1 MNIVIATS
9 KLKSNGAVV
18 YARRL
23 IPQLAARGHRVWLA
37 ASPGSWIAERT
48 AGEVPLVPTDFR
60 RLPLGEVSRVAA
72 FCRRNG
78 VDLFHSH
85 STRASHF
92 GAMLQTLHG
101 IPSVAHLHSSNF
113 EMHVWFHRLVIAV
126 SLHTL
131 ACHRSRL
138 AGLGGRGV
146 VLPNFVDHR
155 TWRPASGRDRLRELL
170 GVAAD
175 VPVLL
180 VAGQICRTKGQ
191 DLAVRCLEIVRR
203 SHASTVLALA
213 GHGRPGPWHGGPG
226 VRVLGYREDLDEL
239 LPHATVVLVPS
250 RREAFGLAAVEAMAC
265 GAPVVAADA
274 GGVSEVVAGGA
285 GRLVQ
290 VGDVEGLAAAVGDLL
305 GDPAARRRLADA
317 GRRAVVERYAPE
329 PHLDA
334 LEHHYR
340 VAVGVP
346 RGDDREQGDDGE
358 PSDFPGN
365 GKSSP
370 GNGNGRFSSVGFCR

>member
-18 YARRL
+18 YARRV

-48 AGEVPLVPTDFR
+48 AGELPLVPTDFR
-60 RLPLGEVSRVAA
+60 RLPLGEVSRLAA

-78 VDLFHSH
+78 IDLFHSH

-101 IPSVAHLHSSNF
+101 IPSVAHLHSSTF
-113 EMHVWFHRLVIAV
+113 EAHVWFHRLVIAV

-131 ACHRSRL
+131 ARHRGRL

-146 VLPNFVDHR
+146 VLPNFVDTR
-155 TWRPASGRDRLRELL
+155 TWRPASGPDRLRELL
-170 GVAAD
+170 GVASD

-203 SHASTVLALA
+203 SHASAVLVLA
-213 GHGRPGPWHGGPG
+213 GHGRPRRWHRGPG
-226 VRVLGYREDLDEL
+226 VHVLGYREDLHEL

-250 RREAFGLAAVEAMAC
+250 RREAFGLAAAEAMAC
-265 GAPVVAADA
+265 GVPVVAADA

-285 GRLVQ
+285 GKLVP
-290 VGDVEGLAAAVGDLL
+290 VGDVRALAGAVGQLL
-305 GDPAARRRLADA
+305 DDPAARRRLADA
-317 GRRAVVERYAPE
+317 GERAVVERYALAS
-329 PHLDA
+329 HLDA

-340 VAVGVP
+340 VVAGVT
-346 RGDDREQGDDGE
+346 RGEDGEQADHGE
-358 PSDFPGN
+358 PSDRSGKTFPGT
-365 GKSSP
+365 
-370 GNGNGRFSSVGFCR
+370 GNGRFFSGGFYR